1 MTDVSAA
8 RVRETTASDDVQGLL
23 DGIADLEERLNSR
36 ARAERKRGAASPRL
50 LVLTGALAAAN
61 VVIAFPACLTV
72 RRWYRWWQ

>member
-8 RVRETTASDDVQGLL
+8 RVHETAASHDVQELL
-23 DGIADLEERLNSR
+23 DRRLNSR
-36 ARAERKRGAASPRL
+36 ARAERKRRPTSPRL
-50 LVLTGALAAAN
+50 LVLTGTLAAAN